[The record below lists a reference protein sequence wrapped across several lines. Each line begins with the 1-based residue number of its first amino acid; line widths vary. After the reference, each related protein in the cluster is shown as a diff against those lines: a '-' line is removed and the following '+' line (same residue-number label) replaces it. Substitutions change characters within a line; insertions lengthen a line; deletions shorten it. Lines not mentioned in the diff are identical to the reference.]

1 MCFKKE
7 HSDLRIQQC
16 ITQICFKG
24 ETIMTNKRFYHKLL
38 SVLLCLALTVS
49 YIPATVITAADLG
62 SGLDIVEDSKISDPS
77 TLGGWTRYFGPN
89 KMDTEFAGAVWTD
102 KSVFTEATNELP
114 GVSLTD
120 SNNFLV
126 ALSAIASNLSITGH
140 TSSPTDTML
149 VLDLSGSMV
158 DGTTTVGY
166 VRQGNNNY
174 RQVTAIDMSLINA
187 MIEATNATIHKLMT
201 QNTNNRVG
209 VVLYSGNTSSSQ
221 DATPGTAT
229 VVLPLGRY
237 TGVSGEYLSVDAD
250 TTTSQLYTRQGN
262 RWVSAGTSDPYVPT
276 GEDVNVSVKN
286 GLKTEAGGNVTDSS
300 KQVVGGTY
308 IQNGLYKAMDQFL
321 DVNDTTVP
329 AGRPQEGAERLPV
342 IVLMTDGAP
351 TIATTNYRN
360 IGDSNTGNGTAT
372 NDRITFLTQL
382 TAAYV
387 RGNVAAHYQEN
398 ENDDK
403 DALFLTL
410 GLGTE
415 NSSAA
420 TNTLYPAGSNRTLT
434 DYWNRYMRGT
444 AGNSVSIISGAGGLS
459 VTRDSAVAGMN
470 YVDKYFYASN
480 AEGLLDSFN
489 DILSEI
495 SLKAESYTTLVE
507 GGNADFSGYVTFDD
521 ELGEMMQVDKVSGI
535 LLGNTLFTGIEIAK
549 GMTDGN
555 LGTVQGPT
563 EKGDELVRTV
573 KERIPGTT
581 TTQAQQLINN
591 AYLDQQLYYDEATG
605 AWSNYIGWYADADGN
620 YVGFWDKDSGYENAP
635 ADAVYANRS
644 YGYLGENK
652 SSDMMH
658 TVVMVRT
665 ELKTL
670 HQSVFF
676 KIPAALLPTVQYK
689 ITLAENDPSQ
699 VEAFTRE
706 AALPIRL
713 VFEVG
718 VRDDINSVNLLQ
730 KLPANYARNAD
741 GTVTL
746 FTNEF
751 KIGNDEN
758 ENGIPDP
765 EEVDDAVVTQAHF
778 HPALDN
784 SRFYYTEDTVILTG
798 NGSEVT
804 SATRPTDTDSDASNG
819 TGYYYNRYIYSS
831 SGRSTIQTPIAAT
844 TLANDA
850 AYADGR
856 WYIPAGTM
864 YHNLARFKTP
874 KVDPQTASLDYS
886 FFPAVF
892 DQVSKQDVY
901 MFLGN
906 NGSLQVAPATGFVLN
921 KQVQGTIAGVTQY
934 TFRVTLSDT
943 SATPVL
949 TDANGNALS
958 GVTMSAV
965 TGGQF
970 TVTMPAGV
978 EAYISGIPANTRV
991 TVEEQINGD
1000 YKVVGVKV
1008 AGADQTGSASF
1019 TVPAY
1024 AENGPSQMVP
1034 VTFTNAPNGYGDLVI
1049 TKDVHHELASDPAAL
1064 ATKVF
1069 TFSVKLTGDKINTS
1083 GKFATSTGKDVVVA
1097 ADGTVTFEDGTPIQL
1112 RNEESITIYRLPEG
1126 TAYTV
1131 EETNIPEGFELT
1143 SKVSDTG
1150 TIAANRADTAAFV
1163 NSYPDQFIPVEIPLD
1178 VTVNKILSDPGNTY
1192 SGNEEFVF
1200 VLQRLLSDNTYPSIA
1215 DDNNNA
1221 YLKVSANSN
1230 NTGTW
1235 TPKFSDLGTYYYRV
1249 VELKPSEQTPA
1260 GTDTP
1265 GMTYSTT
1272 RALFAVIVTDD
1283 DMDGKLEIAIREEAH
1298 VDASATYTDPDNK
1311 ETVTGLSVSAEFT
1324 NTYELHSTSVS
1335 VPVHKDLVNTTGVD
1349 IPLTSFQFGLY
1360 AVDGDG
1366 NATGDP
1372 IRTVTASQ
1380 LGDAT
1385 FNLPITV
1392 NQDLTYIIKEIVPAT
1407 QNPGMTYS
1415 SAEYVLT
1422 IDVEADIEGQLS
1434 ASSMLTLKGGDGSPL
1449 SQAAFENTYKL
1460 HPVSIQI
1467 PIAKT
1472 FTGRALKDGESFQA
1486 YLVRTSDTFSILT
1499 GNDAWN
1505 ATYTLPVNSSGN
1517 VALNFTK
1524 AGTYH
1529 YKFTEVIPEG
1539 GNTKGMTYDTSE
1551 YHITVTVTDNGQGA
1565 LAAQTVIHKLGE
1577 AAPVTTVAFT
1587 NTYTVTGEGSTTIG
1601 GKKDLSGRALAAGE
1615 FEIGLYRDA
1624 NCTDLIETTTNRADG
1639 TFSFSPIPYTTADLG
1654 EGNAPK
1660 TYTYYVKE
1668 INDGK
1673 GGVTYDANVYTVT
1686 VTVSHENG
1694 ILTVTPSQNA
1704 ANLQINNSYA
1714 AKEVTATIR
1723 GEKILS
1729 GNWDAVRNK
1738 DFTFQLFAADQ
1749 AFAITD
1755 QTPLATKTVTGNDTF
1770 SFSRTYNDGD
1780 EDTYYYVLK
1789 ENIPQTDSEEDEY
1802 GIGYD
1807 AGEYHIT
1814 VNVSDPG
1821 NGQLVATVTM
1831 YRPGTGNTASA
1842 VFTNGYTAKPATLT
1856 LEGSKSFINTAT
1868 GLPMTMAEGDF
1879 SFLVLEGDDLVTTG
1893 YNKADGTI
1901 YFPEIT
1907 YTAPGIH
1914 TYTVVEEVGE
1924 AGGVSYDEDARFE
1937 VVVTVTDNGEGKLIA
1952 TADYKGTPIAF
1963 ENKYTPES
1971 AQVVLGGVKTL
1982 ENQTLTADKFTFW
1995 LYETDSTFATQGVTP
2010 AAKGHAANGT
2020 MDLGTLTFGKAG
2032 TYYYRLVEKN
2042 GGETL
2047 SGIAYSSAAYN
2058 ITVVVTDNGS
2068 GKLIPAVTVAGG
2080 NPSVTVT
2087 ENVATVTGLDF
2098 TNTYTPKPVTYTPK
2112 AEKSYKGDE
2121 MKTFDFV
2128 LSGEGFAQQTKQNG
2142 TDGKVTFD
2150 TLTFDQAG
2158 TYELTVR
2165 EQKNALWGFIRWDVN
2180 VYKLT
2185 VKVVDDGAGQ
2195 LHIDSVTVTSTL
2207 GTDDLVFRNVHEDL
2221 ITHKDVFLYSAPTV
2235 SIDGKK
2241 VQIGDELLY
2250 KISYTNYTGKAAT
2263 KVTVTDTLPA
2273 SLAYVEGSAD
2283 KGGSFANGVVTWQLT
2298 NVAAGETVTVSFRA
2312 KVANTTAAV
2321 ANTATVVDDENT
2333 YTTNEVTNPVTNDEV
2348 VKTVAKADAPTVSID
2363 GQKVAVG
2370 DVLLYTITY
2379 KNGDDQA
2386 AKVTV
2391 TDTLSQYIA
2400 YVEGSA
2406 DNAGVY
2412 ANGALA
2418 WTLELAAGESKTVT
2432 FKATVKAAGATIQN
2446 QAQTYDGVN
2455 KLVSNTVST
2464 YTPAP
2469 PATPQTGDEMNL
2481 VLWLGLLLISAAG
2494 MAVLLTNRKR
2504 IFR

>member
-1 MCFKKE
+1 
-7 HSDLRIQQC
+7 
-16 ITQICFKG
+16 
-24 ETIMTNKRFYHKLL
+24 MTNKRFYHKLL
-38 SVLLCLALTVS
+38 SVLLCLALMVS

-62 SGLDIVEDSKISDPS
+62 SGLDIVEGSKISDPS

-102 KSVFTEATNELP
+102 KSVFTEATNALP
-114 GVSLTD
+114 GAALTD
-120 SNNFLV
+120 SDNFLV
-126 ALSAIASNLSITGH
+126 ALSAIAANHSIKGH

-149 VLDLSGSMV
+149 VLDVSGSMV

-174 RQVTAIDMSLINA
+174 RQVSAIDMSLINA
-187 MIEATNATIHKLMT
+187 MVEATNATIQSLME
-201 QNTNNRVG
+201 QNSNNRVG
-209 VVLYSGNTSSSQ
+209 VVLYSGNTSTSQ
-221 DATPGTAT
+221 DADYNDAT
-229 VVLPLGRY
+229 VLLPLGRY

-276 GEDVNVSVKN
+276 GEDVSVSVKN

-308 IQNGLYKAMDQFL
+308 IQNGLYRAMEEFKK
-321 DVNDTTVP
+321 VADTTVP
-329 AGRPQEGAERLPV
+329 EGMAQAGAERMPV
-342 IVLMTDGAP
+342 IVLMSDGAP
-351 TIATTNYRN
+351 TIATTDYT
-360 IGDSNTGNGTAT
+360 DTKSDESNTGNGGSTS
-372 NDRITFLTQL
+372 NRITFLTQL

-387 RGNVAAHYQEN
+387 RGEIAAKYQEN
-398 ENDDK
+398 SSDEK
-403 DALFLTL
+403 EVLFLTL

-420 TNTLYPAGSNRTLT
+420 TNTLYPAGSDSPLT
-434 DYWNRYMRGT
+434 GYWRNYLAANANTNVNVGDGLTVSRN
-444 AGNSVSIISGAGGLS
+444 ASVA
-459 VTRDSAVAGMN
+459 AMN
-470 YVDKYFYASN
+470 YVDKYFYATN
-480 AEGLLDSFN
+480 AQGLVDSFK
-489 DILSEI
+489 DILGEI
-495 SLKAESYTTLVE
+495 ELKAETYTTLVE
-507 GGNADFSGYVTFDD
+507 GSNADFSGYVTFED
-521 ELGEMMQVDKVSGI
+521 ELGELMQVYNVNGI
-535 LLGNTLFTGIEIAK
+535 MVDNTLLSGKELAK
-549 GMTDGN
+549 GMNDGN
-555 LGTVQGPT
+555 LGTVTQPNSR
-563 EKGDELVRTV
+563 GDELVATV

-581 TTQAQQLINN
+581 TTQAQQLIHN
-591 AYLDQQLYYDEATG
+591 AYLDQQLYYTDDNN
-605 AWSNYIGWYADADGN
+605 WSNYIGWYSNDQGN
-620 YVGFWDKDSGYENAP
+620 YVGFWDKDSGYTNAP
-635 ADAVYANRS
+635 AGATYANKS

-652 SSDMMH
+652 DSDMMH

-665 ELKTL
+665 NLVTL
-670 HQSVFF
+670 HQTVYF
-676 KIPAALLPTVQYK
+676 KIPAALLPTVQYR
-689 ITLAENDPSQ
+689 ITLNETDPSK
-699 VEAFTRE
+699 VDAFTRE
-706 AALPIRL
+706 GAEPIRL

-718 VRDDINSVNLLQ
+718 VRSDINAVNMEQ
-730 KLPANYARNAD
+730 KIAEHLAIG
-741 GTVTL
+741 GTHVHRDETTGAVTF

-751 KIGNDEN
+751 SVGNDEN
-758 ENGIPDP
+758 ENGIPDAD
-765 EEVDDAVVTQAHF
+765 EVDSAVVTESHF

-784 SRFYYTEDTVILTG
+784 SRFYYTEDTVILDASGNAVTG
-798 NGSEVT
+798 
-804 SATRPTDTDSDASNG
+804 AKPTDLDGDNNNT
-819 TGYYYNRYIYSS
+819 TGYYYTRYVYDSN
-831 SGRSTIQTPIAAT
+831 GRTAIQTPIAAA
-844 TLANDA
+844 TLDNDA

-864 YHNLARFKTP
+864 YHNLARFRVNKDP
-874 KVDPQTASLDYS
+874 KVTDTLDYA
-886 FFPAVF
+886 FFPAAF
-892 DQVSKQDVY
+892 DGVGKQDVY
-901 MFLGN
+901 AFLGN
-906 NGSLQVAPATGFVLN
+906 NGSITAMPATGFVLN
-921 KQVQGTIAGVTQY
+921 KQVQGTIPGVSQY

-978 EAYISGIPANTRV
+978 EAYISGIPASTRV

-1000 YKVVGVKV
+1000 YKVVGIKV

-1069 TFSVKLTGDKINTS
+1069 TFEVTLTGDKINAS
-1083 GKFATSTGKDVVVA
+1083 SKFATSAGTDVVVA

-1178 VTVNKILSDPGNTY
+1178 VTVNKILSDQGNAY
-1192 SGNEEFVF
+1192 NGNEEFVF

-1221 YLKVSANSN
+1221 YLKVSADGN

-1235 TPKFSDLGTYYYRV
+1235 TLKFSDLGTYYYRV

-1335 VPVHKDLVNTTGVD
+1335 VPVHKNLVNTTGVD

-1360 AVDGDG
+1360 AVDVDG

-1372 IRTVTASQ
+1372 IQIITASQ

-1385 FNLPITV
+1385 FNIPITI

-1407 QNPGMTYS
+1407 QKPGMTYS

-1422 IDVEADIEGQLS
+1422 IDVSAAADGQLS
-1434 ASSMLTLKGGDGSPL
+1434 ASSMLALKGGNSSTGV
-1449 SQAAFENTYKL
+1449 AVFKNTYEL
-1460 HPVSIQI
+1460 DPVSIQI

-1505 ATYTLPVNSSGN
+1505 ATYTLPVNSSRN
-1517 VALNFTK
+1517 VALDFTK

-1587 NTYTVTGEGSTTIG
+1587 NTYTVTGEGSATIG

-1639 TFSFSPIPYTTADLG
+1639 TFSFTPIPYTTADLD

-1704 ANLQINNSYA
+1704 ASLQINNSYA

-1729 GNWDAVRNK
+1729 GNWDAVQNK

-1755 QTPLATKTVTGNDTF
+1755 QNPLATRTVTGSDTF

-1780 EDTYYYVLK
+1780 EDIYYYVLK
-1789 ENIPQTDSEEDEY
+1789 EDIPQTDSEEDEY

-1907 YTAPGIH
+1907 YTAPGVH

-1995 LYETDSTFATQGVTP
+1995 LYETDSTFATQSVTP
-2010 AAKGHAANGT
+2010 VAKGHAANGT

-2042 GGETL
+2042 GCETL

-2080 NPSVTVT
+2080 NTSVTVT

-2112 AEKSYKGDE
+2112 AEKKYEGDE

-2241 VQIGDELLY
+2241 VQPGDELLY
-2250 KISYTNYTGKAAT
+2250 KISYTNYTGKAAA

-2386 AKVTV
+2386 AKVTI

-2406 DNAGVY
+2406 DNGGVY

-2446 QAQTYDGVN
+2446 QAQTFDGVN

-2504 IFR
+2504 IFQ

>member
-1 MCFKKE
+1 MRKT
-7 HSDLRIQQC
+7 STL
-16 ITQICFKG
+16 
-24 ETIMTNKRFYHKLL
+24 NKLL
-38 SVLLCLALTVS
+38 SILLCLAMVMS
-49 YIPATVITAADLG
+49 CIPATVVTAVDRG
-62 SGLDIVEDSKISDPS
+62 SGLDIVENSKKADLS
-77 TLGGWTRYFGPN
+77 TLNGWTEYFGPN

-102 KSVFTEATNELP
+102 KSVFTQATNELP

-120 SNNFLV
+120 SENFLV

-140 TSSPTDTML
+140 TSAPTDTML

-166 VRQGNNNY
+166 VRQGNSY
-174 RQVTAIDMSLINA
+174 QEVSAIDMSLINA
-187 MIEATNATIHKLMT
+187 MVEATNATIHKLMT

-209 VVLYSGNTSSSQ
+209 VVLYSGNTSSNQ
-221 DATPGTAT
+221 AATASTAT

-262 RWVSAGTSDPYVPT
+262 RWVSAGTSNPYVPT
-276 GEDVNVSVKN
+276 DEDVSVSVKN

-300 KQVVGGTY
+300 KQAVGGTY
-308 IQNGLYKAMDQFL
+308 IQNGLYQAMEQFL
-321 DVNDTTVP
+321 NVDDTTVP
-329 AGRPQEGAERLPV
+329 AGRPQEGAERMPV
-342 IVLMTDGAP
+342 LVLMSDGAP
-351 TIATTNYRN
+351 TIATSNYRN
-360 IGDSNTGNGTAT
+360 IGNSNTGNGTAT

-403 DALFLTL
+403 DVLFLTL

-420 TNTLYPAGSNRTLT
+420 TNTLYPAGSNSTLT
-434 DYWNRYMRGT
+434 GYWNKYMNGS
-444 AGNSVSIISGAGGLS
+444 AGNSVSIISGNNSLS

-470 YVDKYFYASN
+470 YVDKYFYASD
-480 AEGLLDSFN
+480 AEGLINSFE

-495 SLKAESYTTLVE
+495 ELKAESYVTLVE
-507 GGNADFSGYVTFDD
+507 GGSADFSGYVTFDD
-521 ELGEMMQVDKVSGI
+521 ELGELMQVYNVNGI
-535 LLGNTLFTGIEIAK
+535 LVGNTLLTGIELAK

-563 EKGDELVRTV
+563 EKGDELIRTV
-573 KERIPGTT
+573 KERILGTT
-581 TTQAQQLINN
+581 TTQAQQLVNS

-605 AWSNYIGWYADADGN
+605 AWSNYIGWYADANGN

-635 ADAVYANRS
+635 ANAVYANRS
-644 YGYLGENK
+644 YGYLGESK
-652 SSDMMH
+652 ASDMMH

-670 HQSVFF
+670 HQSVLF

-689 ITLAENDPSQ
+689 VTLREDNPSQ
-699 VEAFTRE
+699 VGEFTRE
-706 AALPIRL
+706 AALPMRL

-718 VRDDINSVNLLQ
+718 MREDLNSVNLEQ
-730 KLPANYARNAD
+730 KIKEHVKNGGHVHQDENT
-741 GTVTL
+741 GIVT
-746 FTNEF
+746 FYTNEF
-751 KIGNDEN
+751 KVGNDEN

-765 EEVDDAVVTQAHF
+765 EEVDNAVVTQAHF

-784 SRFYYTEDTVILTG
+784 TRFYYTEDTVILTG

-804 SATRPTDTDSDASNG
+804 SAARPTDTDSNASNG
-819 TGYYYNRYIYSS
+819 TGYYYNRYIYSN
-831 SGRSTIQTPIAAT
+831 SGRTTIQTPIAAT

-850 AYADGR
+850 EYGDGR

-874 KVDPQTASLDYS
+874 KVNPQTASLDYS

-906 NGSLQVAPATGFVLN
+906 NGSIQVAPATGFILN
-921 KQVQGTIAGVTQY
+921 KQIQGTIDGVAQY
-934 TFRVTLSDT
+934 TFRVTLTTPAGTTAD
-943 SATPVL
+943 PVL
-949 TDANGNALS
+949 TNANGDALS
-958 GVTMSAV
+958 GVTMSEY
-965 TGGQF
+965 TNGQF

-978 EAYISGIPANTRV
+978 DAYISGIPAGTQV
-991 TVEEQINGD
+991 AVEEQIGGD
-1000 YKVVGVKV
+1000 YKVVGIKV
-1008 AGADQTGSASF
+1008 AGADQTGGATFTIPAFDKDNPSA
-1019 TVPAY
+1019 
-1024 AENGPSQMVP
+1024 QMVP
-1034 VTFTNAPNGYGDLVI
+1034 VTFTNAPNGYGNLVI
-1049 TKDVHHELASDPAAL
+1049 EKEVTHNLTSDPAAL

-1069 TFSVKLTGDKINTS
+1069 TFHVTLTGDKLNVGDTFTTS
-1083 GKFATSTGKDVVVA
+1083 DASTTVAVTTAGQVEFDV
-1097 ADGTVTFEDGTPIQL
+1097 TL
-1112 RNEESITIYRLPEG
+1112 HNEESITVYRLPEG

-1131 EETNIPEGFELT
+1131 EEISIPEGFELA

-1150 TIAANRADTAAFV
+1150 TIQANTEYVAAFV
-1163 NSYPDQFIPVEIPLD
+1163 NSYSDDFAPVEVPLNIK
-1178 VTVNKILSDPGNTY
+1178 VNKNLKDDSPYT
-1192 SGNEEFVF
+1192 GNEEFVF
-1200 VLQRLLSDNTYPSIA
+1200 VLQQLLSDNSYPSIA
-1215 DDNNNA
+1215 DKNGNE

-1235 TPKFSDLGTYYYRV
+1235 NLKFSDLGTYYYRV
-1249 VELKPSEQTPA
+1249 VELKPSEQTPV

-1272 RALFAVIVTDD
+1272 RALFVIIVTDD
-1283 DMDGKLEIAIREEAH
+1283 DMDGKLELTVRQEANLNSI
-1298 VDASATYTDPDNK
+1298 SATYTDPANK
-1311 ETVTGLSVSAEFT
+1311 ETAQKVDVEATFE
-1324 NTYELHSTSVS
+1324 NTYQVHSTSVA
-1335 VPVHKDLVNTTGVD
+1335 VNVHKELENETGVD
-1349 IPLTSFQFGLY
+1349 IPRTSFQFGLY
-1360 AVDGDG
+1360 AVDALG
-1366 NATGDP
+1366 NATGEP
-1372 IRTVTASQ
+1372 ISTVTASQ

-1385 FNLPITV
+1385 FNILITEDK
-1392 NQDLTYIIKEIVPAT
+1392 DLQYIIKEIVPSPAKE
-1407 QNPGMTYS
+1407 GMTYDP
-1415 SAEYVLT
+1415 AEYLLSIAV
-1422 IDVEADIEGQLS
+1422 DVETSNLIATPT
-1434 ASSMLTLKGGDGSPL
+1434 LTLKGGDGSALTRADFKNIYELDPA
-1449 SQAAFENTYKL
+1449 STN
-1460 HPVSIQI
+1460 I

-1486 YLVRTSDTFSILT
+1486 LLERTDATFKPYPDGDNNRWI
-1499 GNDAWN
+1499 AY
-1505 ATYTLPVNSSGN
+1505 YTLPVNGSSN
-1517 VALNFTK
+1517 VALDFSK

-1529 YKFTEVIPEG
+1529 YRFTEVIPEG

-1551 YHITVTVTDNGQGA
+1551 YHITVTVTDGGNGE
-1565 LAAQTVIHKLGE
+1565 LEAATTIHKVGE
-1577 AAPVTTVAFT
+1577 AAPVNNVTFT
-1587 NTYTVTGEGSTTIG
+1587 NAYTVTGEGSATIG
-1601 GKKDLSGRALAAGE
+1601 GKKELSGRALAAGE
-1615 FEIGLYRDA
+1615 FTIGLYSDA
-1624 NCTDLIETTTNRADG
+1624 ACENEIETTTNRADG
-1639 TFSFSPIPYTTADLG
+1639 TFSFTPIPYTTADLG
-1654 EGNAPK
+1654 ENNAPK

-1673 GGVTYDANVYTVT
+1673 GGVTYDPNIYEVT

-1694 ILTVTPSQNA
+1694 ILTVTPSRNA
-1704 ANLQINNSYA
+1704 ANLQINNSYKA
-1714 AKEVTATIR
+1714 SDVTAIIR

-1729 GNWDAVRNK
+1729 GRWDDVKSENK
-1738 DFTFQLFAADQ
+1738 EFTFQLFAADQ
-1749 AFAITD
+1749 NFAITD
-1755 QTPLATKTVTGNDTF
+1755 QNPVATRTVNGNG
-1770 SFSRTYNDGD
+1770 SFSMQLTYKDGQ
-1780 EDTYYYVLK
+1780 EKFYYYVLK
-1789 ENIPQTDSEEDEY
+1789 ELIPDREEDQDEY
-1802 GIGYD
+1802 GIHYD

-1821 NGQLVATVTM
+1821 NGRLVAMVSA
-1831 YRPGTGNTASA
+1831 YRPGTGNIGSATFPNTSGQTVTAP
-1842 VFTNGYTAKPATLT
+1842 FTNGYTAKPATLT
-1856 LEGSKSFINTAT
+1856 LEGTKSFTNTAT
-1868 GLPMTMAEGDF
+1868 NLPMTMAEGDF
-1879 SFLVLEGDDLVTTG
+1879 SFLVLENDDVVATG

-1901 YFPEIT
+1901 AFSAIT
-1907 YTAPGIH
+1907 YTAPGDH
-1914 TYTVVEEVGE
+1914 TYTVVEEIGE
-1924 AGGVSYDEDARFE
+1924 AGGVIYDEAARFTVE
-1937 VVVTVTDNGEGKLIA
+1937 VTVYDDGEGKLIA
-1952 TADYKGTPIAF
+1952 AADYKGTPIAF

-1971 AQVVLGGVKTL
+1971 AQVVLSGTKTL

-1995 LYETDSTFATQGVTP
+1995 LYETDSSFATDALTP
-2010 AAKGHAANGT
+2010 VDKGHAANGT
-2020 MDLGTLTFGKAG
+2020 IDLGTLTFDKAD

-2042 GGETL
+2042 GGQTL
-2047 SGIAYSSAAYN
+2047 SGITYSNAAYN
-2058 ITVVVTDNGS
+2058 ITIVVTDNGS

-2080 NPSVTVT
+2080 NTSVRVT

-2098 TNTYTPKPVTYTPK
+2098 ANTYTPKPVTYTPK
-2112 AEKSYKGDE
+2112 AEKSYEGDE
-2121 MKTFDFV
+2121 MKIFDFV
-2128 LSGEGFAQQTKQNG
+2128 LSGEGFAQQTKQN
-2142 TDGKVTFD
+2142 DSKGKVEFD
-2150 TLTFDQAG
+2150 TLTFDRAG

-2180 VYKLT
+2180 VYNL
-2185 VKVVDDGAGQ
+2185 VIVVSDDGAGE

-2221 ITHKDVFLYSAPTV
+2221 ITDKEVFLYSAPTV

-2241 VQIGDELLY
+2241 VQVGDELLY
-2250 KISYTNYTGKAAT
+2250 KISYTNYTGKVAS
-2263 KVTVTDTLPA
+2263 KVTITDTLPA
-2273 SLAYVEGSAD
+2273 SLAYVDGSAD
-2283 KGGSFANGVVTWQLT
+2283 KGGSFANGIVTWQLT

-2312 KVANTTAAV
+2312 KVANTTAPV

-2348 VKTVAKADAPTVSID
+2348 IKTVAKADAPTMSID

-2386 AKVTV
+2386 AKVTI

-2412 ANGALA
+2412 ANGTVA

-2446 QAQTYDGVN
+2446 QAQAFDGVN
-2455 KLVSNTVST
+2455 QLTSNTVSS

-2469 PATPQTGDEMNL
+2469 PATPQTGDDMNL
-2481 VLWLGLLLISAAG
+2481 VLWMSLLLVSLLG
-2494 MAVLLTNRKR
+2494 MTALVVSRKR
-2504 IFR
+2504 FMN